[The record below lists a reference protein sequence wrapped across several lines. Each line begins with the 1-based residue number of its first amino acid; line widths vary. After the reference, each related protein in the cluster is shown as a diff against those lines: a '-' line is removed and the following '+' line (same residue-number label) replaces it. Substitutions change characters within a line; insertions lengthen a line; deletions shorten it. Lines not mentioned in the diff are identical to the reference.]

1 MLIAQASSE
10 EMVLLTA
17 DKVFARYDIE
27 TLFCGK

>member
-17 DKVFARYDIE
+17 DKVFARYDVE
-27 TLFCGK
+27 ALFCGK